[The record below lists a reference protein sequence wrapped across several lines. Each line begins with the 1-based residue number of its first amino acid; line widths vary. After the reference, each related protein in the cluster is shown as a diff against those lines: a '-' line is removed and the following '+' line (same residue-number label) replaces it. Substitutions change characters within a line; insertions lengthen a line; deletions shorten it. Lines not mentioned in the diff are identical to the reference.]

1 VDPNLSA
8 VRPLAPATS
17 TVKALVRTAR
27 LEAHIGT
34 VVGAVAA
41 TIGAAWSEL
50 EDGRLTLL
58 TKGQGGQ
65 LIYELYQ
72 LRQLLLTSFPN
83 FDDLARQC
91 GIQTLMECAIAPEA
105 AKFLVDEAMSLLAK
119 VVAHQSH

>member
-1 VDPNLSA
+1 VDHTSSVTA
-8 VRPLAPATS
+8 LAPAPS
-17 TVKALVRTAR
+17 TVNAIIRSAR

-50 EDGRLTLL
+50 EDGKLTSL

-65 LIYELYQ
+65 LIYELFK
-72 LRQLLLTSFPN
+72 LRRLLLADFPQ
-83 FDDLARQC
+83 FDALARQC
-91 GIQTLMECAIAPEA
+91 GIQTLVDCDIAPEA

>member
-1 VDPNLSA
+1 MTHP
-8 VRPLAPATS
+8 APAVSSLASAPS
-17 TVKALVRTAR
+17 TVKAIIRSAR

-50 EDGRLTLL
+50 EDGKLTAL

-65 LIYELYQ
+65 LVYELYN
-72 LRQLLLTSFPN
+72 LRRLLLPSFPH

-91 GIQTLMECAIAPEA
+91 GIQTLTECDIAPEA
-105 AKFLVDEAMSLLAK
+105 AKFLVDETMSLLAK

>member
-1 VDPNLSA
+1 MDHTSSVTA
-8 VRPLAPATS
+8 LAPAPS
-17 TVKALVRTAR
+17 TVNAIIRSAR

-50 EDGRLTLL
+50 EDGKLTSL

-65 LIYELYQ
+65 LVYELWK
-72 LRQLLLTSFPN
+72 LRQHLLTSFPH

-91 GIQTLMECAIAPEA
+91 GVETLMECDIEPEA
-105 AKFLVDEAMSLLAK
+105 AKFLVDETMSLLAK
-119 VVAHQSH
+119 VVEKTAS

>member
-1 VDPNLSA
+1 VDPA
-8 VRPLAPATS
+8 PAITALAPATS

-27 LEAHIGT
+27 LQLHIGT

-41 TIGAAWSEL
+41 TIGAALSESQ
-50 EDGRLTLL
+50 DGKLTAL
-58 TKGQGGQ
+58 TQGQGGQ

-72 LRQLLLTSFPN
+72 LRQLLLTSFPH

-105 AKFLVDEAMSLLAK
+105 AKFLVDEAMSLLAT